1 MRRSWLIV
9 DLSRKG
15 LGSAPGALT
24 YAITMTTTTQPRA
37 PSAQMNMGKKAP
49 MRIGALW
56 IQGGV
61 QWQGCA
67 CDGPRKEDSTC
78 EPSRSLI
85 MKRLSVNVPPELH
98 REAKLLAHLEDET
111 LSSLVL
117 KLLRNHVHSSQ
128 AQFSDMRGL
137 YRARVSG
144 M

>member
-1 MRRSWLIV
+1 M
-9 DLSRKG
+9 DLSREALG
-15 LGSAPGALT
+15 LAPGALA
-24 YAITMTTTTQPRA
+24 YVIRLTTGM
-37 PSAQMNMGKKAP
+37 PSRGSTAQMNMLNKAA
-49 MRIGALW
+49 MRIGALLV
-56 IQGGV
+56 QGCV

-67 CDGPRKEDSTC
+67 CDGPRTSGLYPR
-78 EPSRSLI
+78 PSRSLI

-117 KLLRNHVHSSQ
+117 KLLRKHVQSSQ

-137 YRARVSG
+137 YRVGVSG

>member
-1 MRRSWLIV
+1 
-9 DLSRKG
+9 
-15 LGSAPGALT
+15 
-24 YAITMTTTTQPRA
+24 
-37 PSAQMNMGKKAP
+37 
-49 MRIGALW
+49 MRIGALLA
-56 IQGGV
+56 QGCV

-67 CDGPRKEDSTC
+67 CDGRHRSDLTL

-117 KLLRNHVHSSQ
+117 KLLRKHVQSSQ
-128 AQFSDMRGL
+128 AQFSDVRGL
-137 YRARVSG
+137 YRVGASG